1 MDFDLHFGRFFG
13 PKIDVFEKFLLPD
26 FELQLEV
33 RSAKIVILPRE
44 NAVFYKID
52 ILALKW
58 QPMKNIKK
66 QEKHHFEIK
75 LFFHI
80 DFSWILEPTW
90 MDFGC
95 QVEASERESPRHFFQ
110 VAAKRRPR
118 GAQEAPRASQGR
130 LKSLQQPPKRAPR
143 VPKSDQNVPRARPQ
157 GASKGSL
164 FWGFPCFSMFV
175 CVFLRFPAF
184 FCVFLCFFCVFLQRT
199 PVNFSTLSS
208 KLNCVRQQAK
218 ASKSKQSE
226 RQAKGS
232 QSKQEPARV

>member
-33 RSAKIVILPRE
+33 RSAKIVILPKE

-58 QPMKNIKK
+58 QPMKNKKK
-66 QEKHHFEIK
+66 QAKHHFEIK

-90 MDFGC
+90 MDFGL
-95 QVEASERESPRHFFQ
+95 QVEAGPRVSPRHFFQ

-143 VPKSDQNVPRARPQ
+143 VPKSDQNVPRARPRCLQ
-157 GASKGSL
+157 RVTFLRIAL
-164 FWGFPCFSMFV
+164 FFN
-175 CVFLRFPAF
+175 VFLRFPVF
-184 FCVFLCFFCVFLQRT
+184 FCVFLCFFTAYPR
-199 PVNFSTLSS
+199 
-208 KLNCVRQQAK
+208 
-218 ASKSKQSE
+218 
-226 RQAKGS
+226 
-232 QSKQEPARV
+232 